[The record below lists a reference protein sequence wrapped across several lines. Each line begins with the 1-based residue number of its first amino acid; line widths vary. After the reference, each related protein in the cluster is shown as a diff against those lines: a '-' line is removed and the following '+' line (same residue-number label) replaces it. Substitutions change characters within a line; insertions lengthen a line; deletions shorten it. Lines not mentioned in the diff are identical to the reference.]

1 MPSPIETALEEHKS
15 LVRRLTTL
23 EQDIKSALDR
33 ESVLKGRIEVLDQ
46 QLLDAKAK
54 ADHWM
59 TCTIEIARQMH
70 NVGMFVDDAMNLA
83 KAAVGAKSNGGMKA
97 AIDAVEQA
105 LIGVQNESV
114 QSSDVERPVQSDKV
128 NRRP

>member
-1 MPSPIETALEEHKS
+1 MPSTFETALEEHKS
-15 LVRRLTTL
+15 LVRRLTSL
-23 EQDIKSALDR
+23 EQDIKSSVDR
-33 ESVLKGRIEVLDQ
+33 ENILKGRIEVLDQ

-70 NVGMFVDDAMNLA
+70 NVGMFVTDAMNLA
-83 KAAVGAKSNGGMKA
+83 RAAVGAKSNGGMQA

-105 LIGVQNESV
+105 LIGVQNEPV
-114 QSSDVERPVQSDKV
+114 QSSDVEQRVQSDKA
-128 NRRP
+128 NR